1 MDEAERTLDS
11 KDNIGTDFAGID
23 ERALP
28 QRSSRG
34 LRHGY
39 RYSNANPK
47 PENSV
52 ASPAGSGNAAFWALP
67 GGCKVRI
74 ALENNGMP
82 IDKQGNV
89 LLQSDHPVSPP
100 SANGPGW
107 QARSSEQLV
116 PRMIAA
122 QAKLNPDRI
131 ALVMGS
137 EKLTYAEL
145 EFRATQLA
153 NYLRSLGAGPE
164 VLVGLCVE
172 RSPQFVIAALA
183 IMQCGAA
190 YLPMDLAHPAERL
203 RFILKDAAVRL
214 LVTQRNFADRFV
226 DLDTK
231 IIALDAEK
239 NAIGQQPIQSPNV
252 KQGIDSLAYVIYTS
266 GSSGRPKGV
275 EITHRNLSN
284 LVSWHVGAFDLDCS
298 ARGTFQA
305 GVGFDAAVWEI
316 WPSLT
321 VGSAVYLPD
330 DFTRMS
336 AESLR
341 DWLVVHQITIT
352 FVPTAMAEQL
362 IALPW
367 PAGSALRFLLTGA
380 DTLHRYPPAGLPF
393 SFVNNY
399 GPTEC
404 TVVATSGV
412 IAVDRSRDGL
422 PSIGFPIDNVRIH
435 ILDEQLREVPKGVPG
450 EIYIGGN
457 GVARGYR
464 NRPDLTAER
473 FIADPFR
480 SEAGRL
486 YRTGDLGRTLANGEI
501 AFLGRMDDQIKV
513 RGYRIELNEINAV
526 LNEHPSVQASVV
538 IAREEVPGDK
548 RLIAYIVPVAKS
560 TRDEQSLRELI
571 RRRLPDYMEPA
582 AFVWMESL
590 PLTPNGKVDRAALPL
605 PGIESCLLAR
615 EFIGPR
621 TPVEEALAGI
631 IREVLKVRRVSV
643 DDDFFH
649 LGAHSLLGAQIV
661 ARVRGVF
668 GTELKL
674 LDVFDAP
681 TVAELSTKIEQALTL
696 QLNAMTEA
704 EVDAALAALN
714 GAAAKGT
721 DSQ

>member
-1 MDEAERTLDS
+1 M
-11 KDNIGTDFAGID
+11 
-23 ERALP
+23 P
-28 QRSSRG
+28 QE
-34 LRHGY
+34 L
-39 RYSNANPK
+39 NAM
-47 PENSV
+47 
-52 ASPAGSGNAAFWALP
+52 L
-67 GGCKVRI
+67 
-74 ALENNGMP
+74 
-82 IDKQGNV
+82 IDKQSGG
-89 LLQSDHPVSPP
+89 LLHGDHSVSDSSAKGPSLKVHP
-100 SANGPGW
+100 
-107 QARSSEQLV
+107 SEQLV

-122 QAKLNPDRI
+122 QARLHPDRV

-145 EFRATQLA
+145 ELRATQLA

-164 VLVGLCVE
+164 VLVGLCVD
-172 RSPQFVIAALA
+172 RSPQFAIAALA

-190 YLPMDLAHPAERL
+190 YLPMDSAHPAERL
-203 RFILKDAAVRL
+203 RFIVKDAAVRL
-214 LVTQRNFADRFV
+214 LVTQRNFADRFA
-226 DLDTK
+226 DLD
-231 IIALDAEK
+231 ARVVSLDEEK
-239 NAIGQQPIQSPNV
+239 SAISSQPTQSPDL
-252 KQGIDSLAYVIYTS
+252 KPGIDSLAYVIYTS

-284 LVSWHVGAFDLDCS
+284 LMSWHVAAFDVES
-298 ARGTFQA
+298 STRATFQA

-316 WPSLT
+316 WPVLT
-321 VGSAVYLPD
+321 AGAGVYLPD
-330 DFTRMS
+330 ESTRMS

-341 DWLVVHQITIT
+341 DWLVEHQITIS
-352 FVPTAMAEQL
+352 FVPTAIAEQL

-367 PAGSALRFLLTGA
+367 PAQTALRFLLTGA
-380 DTLHRYPPAGLPF
+380 DTLHRYPPTGLPF
-393 SFVNNY
+393 SLINNY

-404 TVVATSGV
+404 TVVATSGA
-412 IAVDRSRDGL
+412 ISADGPRKGL
-422 PSIGFPIDNVRIH
+422 PSIGSPIDNVRIH
-435 ILDEQLREVPKGVPG
+435 ILDEQLRQVPNGVPG
-450 EIYIGGN
+450 EIYIGGD

-480 SEAGRL
+480 GEDGRL
-486 YRTGDLGRTLANGEI
+486 YRTGDLGRTLPNGEI
-501 AFLGRMDDQIKV
+501 AFLGRLDDQIKI

-526 LNEHPSVQASVV
+526 LNEHSSVRASVV
-538 IAREEVPGDK
+538 IAREDVPGEK
-548 RLIAYIVPVAKS
+548 RLVAYTVLVAGS
-560 TRDEQSLRELI
+560 QRDEQSLREFL
-571 RRRLPDYMEPA
+571 RQRLPDYMEPA

-590 PLTPNGKVDRAALPL
+590 PLTPNGKIDRAALPL
-605 PGIESCLLAR
+605 PSVEERERDR
-615 EFIGPR
+615 EFIAPR

-631 IREVLKVRRVSV
+631 IQEVLKLPRVSM

-649 LGAHSLLGAQIV
+649 LGAHSLLGAQVV

-681 TVAELSTKIEQALTL
+681 TVAELSVKIEEALTR

-714 GAAAKGT
+714 GAAGKDS

>member
-1 MDEAERTLDS
+1 
-11 KDNIGTDFAGID
+11 
-23 ERALP
+23 
-28 QRSSRG
+28 
-34 LRHGY
+34 
-39 RYSNANPK
+39 
-47 PENSV
+47 
-52 ASPAGSGNAAFWALP
+52 
-67 GGCKVRI
+67 
-74 ALENNGMP
+74 
-82 IDKQGNV
+82 
-89 LLQSDHPVSPP
+89 
-100 SANGPGW
+100 
-107 QARSSEQLV
+107 
-116 PRMIAA
+116 
-122 QAKLNPDRI
+122 
-131 ALVMGS
+131 
-137 EKLTYAEL
+137 
-145 EFRATQLA
+145 
-153 NYLRSLGAGPE
+153 
-164 VLVGLCVE
+164 VLVGLCLD

-203 RFILKDAAVRL
+203 RFIVKDAAVRL

-226 DLDTK
+226 DLDAR
-231 IIALDAEK
+231 IVALDEEK
-239 NAIGQQPIQSPNV
+239 SAISQQPTQLPDL

-266 GSSGRPKGV
+266 GSTGRPKGV
-275 EITHRNLSN
+275 EVTHRNLSN
-284 LVSWHVGAFDLDCS
+284 LVTWHVGAFDLDPS
-298 ARGTFQA
+298 ARATFQA

-316 WPSLT
+316 WPALAA
-321 VGSAVYLPD
+321 GSALYLPD
-330 DFTRMS
+330 ESTRVS

-341 DWLVVHQITIT
+341 DWLVDHQVTIS

-393 SFVNNY
+393 SLINNY

-404 TVVATSGV
+404 TVVATSGL
-412 IAVDRSRDGL
+412 IAADRPRDGL
-422 PSIGFPIDNVRIH
+422 PSIGSPIDNVRIH
-435 ILDEQLREVPKGVPG
+435 ILDEQLRKVPEGVPG
-450 EIYIGGN
+450 EIYIGGD

-473 FIADPFR
+473 FIANPFN
-480 SEAGRL
+480 SEEGRL

-501 AFLGRMDDQIKV
+501 AFLGRLDDQIKI

-538 IAREEVPGDK
+538 IAREDVPGDK
-548 RLIAYIVPVAKS
+548 RLVAYMVPVAGS
-560 TRDEQSLRELI
+560 QRDEQSLRELI
-571 RRRLPDYMEPA
+571 RQRLPDYMEPV

-590 PLTPNGKVDRAALPL
+590 PLTPNGKVDRAALPR
-605 PGIESCLLAR
+605 PSVESCSRAG
-615 EFIGPR
+615 EFIAPR

-631 IREVLKVRRVSV
+631 IMEVLKLPRVSM

-649 LGAHSLLGAQIV
+649 LGAHSLLGAQVV

-681 TVAELSTKIEQALTL
+681 TVAELSVRIEQALTL

-714 GAAAKGT
+714 GAVGKDT

>member
-1 MDEAERTLDS
+1 ML
-11 KDNIGTDFAGID
+11 
-23 ERALP
+23 
-28 QRSSRG
+28 
-34 LRHGY
+34 
-39 RYSNANPK
+39 
-47 PENSV
+47 
-52 ASPAGSGNAAFWALP
+52 
-67 GGCKVRI
+67 
-74 ALENNGMP
+74 
-82 IDKQGNV
+82 IDKERNALSQG
-89 LLQSDHPVSPP
+89 DPVSHS
-100 SANGPGW
+100 SANGPS
-107 QARSSEQLV
+107 RRVLSSEQLV

-122 QAKLNPDRI
+122 QARLNPDRI

-145 EFRATQLA
+145 ELRATQLA

-203 RFILKDAAVRL
+203 RFIVRDAAVRL
-214 LVTQRNFADRFV
+214 LVTQENFADRFV
-226 DLDTK
+226 DLDAR

-239 NAIGQQPIQSPNV
+239 SAIGQQPIQSPEV

-284 LVSWHVGAFDLDCS
+284 LVSWHVGAFDLDSS

-321 VGSAVYLPD
+321 AGSAVYLPD
-330 DFTRMS
+330 EFTRMS

-341 DWLVVHQITIT
+341 DWLVDNQITIS

-367 PAGSALRFLLTGA
+367 PAGGALRFLLTGA
-380 DTLHRYPPAGLPF
+380 DILHRYPPAGLPF
-393 SFVNNY
+393 SLVNNY

-412 IAVDRSRDGL
+412 ISADRPGEGL
-422 PSIGFPIDNVRIH
+422 PPIGFPIDNVRIH
-435 ILDEQLREVPKGVPG
+435 IFDEQLREVRKGVPG
-450 EIYIGGN
+450 EICIAGD
-457 GVARGYR
+457 GVGRGYR

-473 FIADPFR
+473 FIADPF
-480 SEAGRL
+480 STEGGRL
-486 YRTGDLGRTLANGEI
+486 YRTGDLGRILANGEI
-501 AFLGRMDDQIKV
+501 AFLGRIDDQIKI

-526 LNEHPSVQASVV
+526 LKEHPSIQASVV
-538 IAREEVPGDK
+538 IAREDVPGDK
-548 RLIAYIVPVAKS
+548 CLVAYMVPVAGS
-560 TRDEQSLRELI
+560 QPDEQSLRELI
-571 RRRLPDYMEPA
+571 RRRLPDYMEPS

-590 PLTPNGKVDRAALPL
+590 PLTPNGKVDRVALPR
-605 PGIESCLLAR
+605 PSVESGLR
-615 EFIGPR
+615 NGEFISPR

-631 IREVLKVRRVSV
+631 IMEILKVPRVSM

-649 LGAHSLLGAQIV
+649 LGAHSLLGAQIA

-681 TVAELSTKIEQALTL
+681 TVAELSMKIEQALTL

-714 GAAAKGT
+714 GVAGKGT